1 MGNLLYILLALVML
15 GVIIFIH
22 EFGHYLAGRLCGI
35 GIVEFAIGM
44 GPKIISWKRSHKIRG
59 TQETETIRYSLR
71 LLPLGGF
78 CAFVGE
84 DEENSDPRAMN
95 NMPVWKRFA
104 TVFAGPFMNFLLA
117 FVLSVALIATNQM
130 PNVYEVETLPMVSG
144 VMEDMP
150 AAQAGF
156 KAWDIIEALDGDA
169 ITLDGE
175 GTEKLR
181 ATLNGLDEGQSVQVT
196 LRRIPDLE
204 KNYTDEALSSLTP
217 EELSALATENVTVTL
232 VPQKLEGRVLLG
244 VNLPSYY
251 ERYDCNVFE
260 AVGESFKFMANTA
273 VETYRALIG
282 LIGNLFT
289 GGKIEEGT
297 VSGVVGIVSNVSTS
311 LRASFSDALSLGLL
325 RMMLFIMVISLSL
338 GIMNLLPLPAL
349 DGGRL
354 ILLIFEGITGKHVN
368 RKVEA
373 YINLAGL
380 ALLLG
385 IMLVVTYFD
394 IRTIVRK

>member
-1 MGNLLYILLALVML
+1 
-15 GVIIFIH
+15 
-22 EFGHYLAGRLCGI
+22 
-35 GIVEFAIGM
+35 
-44 GPKIISWKRSHKIRG
+44 
-59 TQETETIRYSLR
+59 
-71 LLPLGGF
+71 
-78 CAFVGE
+78 
-84 DEENSDPRAMN
+84 NSDPRAMN
-95 NMPVWKRFA
+95 NMPVWKRFL

-144 VMEDMP
+144 VMEGMP

-156 KAWDIIEALDGDA
+156 EQWDIIDALDGDKIA
-169 ITLDGE
+169 LNDE

-181 ATLNGLDEGQSVQVT
+181 SYLNGLPEGQSVQVT
-196 LRRIPDLE
+196 LRRIPDL
-204 KNYTDEALSSLTP
+204 KQNYTEEALNRLTP
-217 EELSALATENVTVTL
+217 EELSALATQSVTVTL
-232 VPQKLEGRVLLG
+232 VPQKSEGRVLLG

-251 ERYDCNVFE
+251 GRYDCNVLG
-260 AVGESFKFMANTA
+260 AVGESFKFMYHTA

-289 GGKIEEGT
+289 GGRIEEGT

-354 ILLIFEGITGKHVN
+354 ILLIFEWITGKHVN

-394 IRTIVRK
+394 IRTIVRN